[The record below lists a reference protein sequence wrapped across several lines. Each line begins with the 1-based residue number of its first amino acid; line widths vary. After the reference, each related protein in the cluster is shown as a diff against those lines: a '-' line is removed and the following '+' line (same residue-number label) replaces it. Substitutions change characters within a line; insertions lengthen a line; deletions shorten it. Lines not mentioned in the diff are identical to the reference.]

1 MIKTS
6 EQQKRKALAAF
17 VEYGTISAACKA
29 AGIGRSTWYGIKKDD
44 PQFAADAEHAKHEV
58 ADGLEQ
64 EAIRRAYDGSDVLLI
79 FLLKGHKPEKFK
91 ERNYSEIR
99 SENKNAH
106 TTESVSETSAW
117 IEDLLG
123 TGQAKPAKEP
133 VQN

>member
-6 EQQKRKALAAF
+6 EQQKREALEAF
-17 VEYGTISAACKA
+17 VKYGTISAACKV
-29 AGIGRSTWYGIKKDD
+29 AGIGRSTWYGIKKED

-91 ERNYSEIR
+91 ERHHSEIK

-106 TTESVSETSAW
+106 TPESVSSTTEW

-123 TGQAKPAKEP
+123 TGQAQPTKELVP
-133 VQN
+133 N

>member
-91 ERNYSEIR
+91 ERNYSEVR
-99 SENKNAH
+99 SETKNAH
-106 TTESVSETSAW
+106 THEPVSSTNEW